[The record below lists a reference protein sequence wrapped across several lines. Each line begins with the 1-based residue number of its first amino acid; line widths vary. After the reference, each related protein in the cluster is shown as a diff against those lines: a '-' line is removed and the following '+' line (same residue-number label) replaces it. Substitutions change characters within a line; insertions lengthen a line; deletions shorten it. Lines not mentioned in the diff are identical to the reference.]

1 MTRSPDISAIIP
13 AYNSADFIADAV
25 ASMRAQTH
33 PVDEIIIVDDGSRDN
48 TREVI
53 RTLGD
58 DIVLIQQ
65 ANAGPSAARNAGIDR
80 ARGAF
85 IAFLDADDQWTP
97 EKTASQLEVFARH
110 PDMALVAADMAE
122 VDADGRTTV
131 ASMLDHHGLL
141 EQFKALDGAPVP
153 AAMAALTRKNF
164 IPTGT
169 VLVRREA
176 VIEAGR
182 FTTAI
187 RWGED
192 LELWA
197 KIAARHPLTCLP
209 VVHMLRRRHEAN
221 ATSNTTPMLED
232 LVRVMES
239 LRRWGAAELKQQG
252 VDADKLVASALADLG
267 YWHFQHNRTVPARA
281 AFGRSLRESPTLRSL
296 VYRLAS
302 QLPGSWVAPLRR
314 IKQQTTGSGTQA

>member
-1 MTRSPDISAIIP
+1 MTRPPGISAIIP
-13 AYNSADFIADAV
+13 AYNSADFITDAV

-33 PVDEIIIVDDGSRDN
+33 PVDEIIIVDDGSSDN

-53 RTLGD
+53 QHLGD
-58 DIVLIQQ
+58 DIVTIHQ
-65 ANAGPSAARNAGIDR
+65 ANAGPSAARNAGLAR
-80 ARGAF
+80 ARGEF

-97 EKTASQLEVFARH
+97 DKTANQLEVFARY
-110 PDMALVAADMAE
+110 PDLALVAADMAE
-122 VDADGRTTV
+122 VDATGHTIIP
-131 ASMLDHHGLL
+131 SMLDHHGLL
-141 EQFKALDGAPVP
+141 EHFQALDGAPVP

-169 VLVRREA
+169 VLVRRAA
-176 VIEAGR
+176 VIEAGL

-209 VVHMLRRRHEAN
+209 VVHMLRRRHESN
-221 ATSNTTPMLED
+221 TTSNTTPMLED

-239 LRRWGAAELKQQG
+239 LRCWGGTELKHQG

-267 YWHFQHNRTVPARA
+267 YWHFQHNQAAPARL
-281 AFGRSLRESPTLRSL
+281 AFGRSLRESPSLRSL
-296 VYRLAS
+296 VYWLAS
-302 QLPGSWVAPLRR
+302 PLPNSWLGPLRR
-314 IKQQTTGSGTQA
+314 IKQQSTGTGTQT